1 MKKLSEILKGMFTK
15 NIPIKLLAIIIAVIT
30 VILINI

>member
-1 MKKLSEILKGMFTK
+1 MKKFSEILKGMFTK